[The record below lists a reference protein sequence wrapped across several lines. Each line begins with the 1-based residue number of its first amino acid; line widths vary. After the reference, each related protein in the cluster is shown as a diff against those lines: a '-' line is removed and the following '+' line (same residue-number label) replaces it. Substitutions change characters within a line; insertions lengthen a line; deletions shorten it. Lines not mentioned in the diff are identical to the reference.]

1 MEQRHDH
8 LRLLAAGGHD
18 VEIHAV
24 AEIYPRAGVLASWL
38 NAALDSRADVSL
50 CPVVGGDNPFNGSA
64 TTVEEWQLARMQLRE
79 ALSALLSKA
88 TGPARC
94 VLPVPGDPGGL
105 PAGLPTAAA
114 AGQAVLVPVDQ
125 GSLVLVPTS
134 LQLDEAATW
143 QGLPGPGLTSYAAD
157 PRAAR
162 AEVLSQLTQAVE
174 ILESLPSPSRDQGL
188 LRQRLQRLDLVPLA
202 PGSSGPA
209 AELAR
214 LSARLLT
221 IVAAAIPAA
230 DPGTSSGRAARELL
244 VPLGR
249 VGRAALAIAF
259 SEPSQR

>member
-8 LRLLAAGGHD
+8 LRLLAAGGQD
-18 VEIHAV
+18 VAIHAV
-24 AEIYPRAGVLASWL
+24 AEIYPRAGVLTSWL
-38 NAALDSRADVSL
+38 NAALDGRTDVAM
-50 CPVVGGDNPFNGSA
+50 CPVLGGDNPFNGSA
-64 TTVEEWQLARMQLRE
+64 TTFEDWQVARLQLRE
-79 ALSALLSKA
+79 ALDALLVKA
-88 TGPARC
+88 TGAARC

-105 PAGLPTAAA
+105 PAGLPIAAA

-134 LQLDEAATW
+134 LRLDDAATW
-143 QGLPGPGLTSYAAD
+143 QGLPGPGLPSYAAD

-174 ILESLPSPSRDQGL
+174 VLESLPSPSRDQGL
-188 LRQRLQRLDLVPLA
+188 LQQRLKRLDVVPLA

-221 IVAAAIPAA
+221 IVAAAVPAA